1 MSLQISQQSP
11 DFSTAPQISV
21 EDIEEIARL
30 GFKTIINNRPDN
42 EGGASQQTSEQIKAG
57 AEKLGLAYFY
67 IPIIPNNI
75 QSAQIDAFSIAYAN
89 AAKPIL
95 GFCRTGNRASS
106 ILKLALAN
114 SNVLK

>member
-1 MSLQISQQSP
+1 MSLQINQQSP

-21 EDIEEIARL
+21 EDIAEIAKL

-42 EGGASQQTSEQIKAG
+42 EGGASQPTSEQIRVDT
-57 AEKLGLAYFY
+57 EKLGLAYFY

-75 QSAQIDAFSIAYAN
+75 QSTQIEAFRAAYAN

-106 ILKLALAN
+106 VLKLAFAN
-114 SNVLK
+114 SNI